1 MKKIFTCIG
10 FLFFTHFVFAQP
22 FENSWISYSQQ
33 YYKIKIA
40 QDGIYRI
47 GQSALIFSSI
57 PITSINHRRLQL
69 WHDGQEQFIYVY
81 DQNLND
87 TLDGTDYIEFYGEKN
102 SGTFDT
108 RMYDNPLWQPNARYS
123 LINDTAVYF
132 LTWNTSLSNRRMTL
146 ATDTTYSAYTPA
158 SYFIKEAYQ
167 EETSTYITGRS
178 TSFGGTDIDYIE
190 AEGWMGPRSS
200 VINKT
205 VAIPGLYTPGPSV
218 EIKTSLAGSNNNL
231 HNLQIASTGISFSD
245 VFAGYVMKHYSFTVP
260 AASYSSASFG
270 ITYTADNIAFSSLSV
285 KYPHTYDMENAAS
298 FYLEVPDASGQ
309 GKTRMDLSNFNP
321 GGVVLLYDLTNHR
334 RITVNQNGSLYQALV
349 DNDGASQP
357 KRCYLA
363 GGSQVRNIGG
373 LTAVGYIPTQPGHFT
388 NFMNLQQDSAYLIVT
403 HKSLWGEALS
413 YKTYRDQ
420 TTNNKVVIADVSEL
434 YDQFAYGIVKHPMA
448 IKNYVRYI
456 LGNWTGAAPEHLF
469 IIGKALHST
478 TFRTNPSAF
487 AYCLVP
493 AYGEPASDVPYTSG
507 LNGNLYEPVVATGR
521 LPASTGQQVL
531 NYLGKVQEYE
541 AAQNGPPQAWMKE
554 ILHFVGGSSSGQQDI
569 LENYMKKYESYLED
583 TSFGGN
589 VTTYE
594 KNSSAPIVINQS
606 DSLQARID
614 SGVSIMTFFGH
625 ASGAGFDVSTDVP
638 SEFNNRGRYHFV
650 MANSCFAGDIHTP
663 AMSVSEQYVLEP
675 YKASIAFLA
684 SVGLGESYYLDKY
697 ATQFFKNTSQEMYG
711 QSIGK
716 IMKRSIAA
724 IQDSTDLGMKTV
736 CYEMSLDG
744 DPAVKINFSRLPDLE
759 ISEPA
764 IYFSPSNITSELD
777 SFTVHAIVR
786 NIGKATGDPF
796 HVVITRTYPDGTDS
810 VYTIFRPYCYYADTI
825 SMKIFNGG
833 FNSVGLNRF
842 KVEVDLDTNI
852 VIELDDVGN
861 NRATTAVFITSS
873 DIVPVYPYQYAIVPN
888 PNVTFKASTS
898 NPFSSTRTYKFE
910 LDTAD
915 FSVPG
920 YTPSTYF
927 RYTSVNG
934 GGGVI
939 AWNNSITLE
948 DSVVYYWR
956 VADDSITFNP
966 IKYKW
971 NQSSFIYI
979 PGQSGWSQAHFHQ
992 FKNDDYSN
1000 VQYDTVAR
1008 KMDFIVNNASLS
1020 ALNYGQQWP
1029 VITIPQLNET
1039 GYSLNNSVG
1048 DYAVCNVNPS
1058 VMIAVIDSITLEPWT
1073 TVTHPN
1079 SGSYNFYN
1087 PVNQTYSCRARP
1099 EYYFIFRFDNSC
1111 PDCLDSLGT
1120 FLASVPS
1127 GNYILAYSVF
1137 PNNYSAYPKF
1147 TSALTNVGFNFASVI
1162 PDNYPYMFFMK
1173 RGYPASVQQLIGDHA
1188 TDTLRLNAL
1197 LSSVWDRG
1205 TTTTENIGPSTNWTS
1220 LHWRQHTTDV
1230 GTSSDSIVL
1239 NIFGIRPDGSLD
1251 TLLLGIHP
1259 NTSDTTLSWIPAS
1272 QYPYIRLQAYL
1283 KDDSLRTPPQMDKWQ
1298 VYYTDVPE
1306 AALNANRLFS
1316 FHSDPLHEGD
1326 TLRVQVAIDNI
1337 SNYPMDSLY
1346 VDFYLYDNNRIR
1358 RTLKSEKMDSLRV
1371 NQFLVADVAM
1381 DSTFGLAGQNSLW
1394 VEVNPFNTYHQL
1406 EKYHFNNLAE
1416 IRFNI
1421 ERDIMNPILD
1431 VTFDGI
1437 HILNGDVVSG
1447 KPNIAVQLHDE
1458 NQFLALNDTSKFKVY
1473 IKAPG
1478 ANDFERIYFTSLV
1491 YSAAM
1496 RFSPAILPKNSCRID
1511 YSPTLLTDGTYEL
1524 MVEAAD
1530 ISNNESGKFNYNISF
1545 EVINKSTI
1553 TEVLNYPNP
1562 FSTSTRFVFTLTGNE
1577 MPTQMKIQI
1586 ITVSGKI
1593 VREILQNELGNI
1605 HIGRN
1610 ITDYAWDGKDEYGD
1624 QLANG
1629 LYLYRVITNING
1641 ESIEKRSTEADR
1653 FFKKGW
1659 GKMYLMR

>member
-1 MKKIFTCIG
+1 MKKIFTLLT
-10 FLFFTHFVFAQP
+10 FFFFTHLVFSQP
-22 FENSWISYSQQ
+22 FENSWISYSQP

-40 QDGIYRI
+40 QNGIYRI

-69 WHDGQEQFIYVY
+69 WHNGQEEYIYVF
-81 DQNLND
+81 DQNQND
-87 TLDGTDYIEFYGEKN
+87 TIDAGDYIEFYGEKN
-102 SGTFDT
+102 DGTFDT
-108 RMYDNPLWQPNARYS
+108 RLYANPQWQPNSRYS
-123 LINDTAVYF
+123 LINDTSVYF
-132 LTWNTSLSNRRMTL
+132 LTWNSSLANRRMTV
-146 ATDTTYSAYTPA
+146 TSDTTYSSYTAAP
-158 SYFIKEAYQ
+158 YFIKEAYE

-190 AEGWMGPRSS
+190 AEGWMGPRSTAIS
-200 VINKT
+200 KT
-205 VAIPGLYTPGPSV
+205 VNMTNLVASGPAV
-218 EIKTSLAGSNNNL
+218 EINTSLAGSNNNL
-231 HNLQIASTGISFSD
+231 HNLQITSTGISFSD
-245 VFAGYVMKHYSFTVP
+245 VFSGYVMKHYSFSVP
-260 AASYSSASFG
+260 ASSYGATANF
-270 ITYTADNIAFSSLSV
+270 TYTSDNITFSSLAV
-285 KYPHTYDMENAAS
+285 KYPHSYDMENAS
-298 FYLEVPDASGQ
+298 GFYLHVPDASGQ
-309 GKTRMDLSNFNP
+309 GKTRMDISNFNAA
-321 GGVVLLYDLTNHR
+321 GTVLLYDLTNHR
-334 RITVNQNGSLYQALV
+334 RIAVTQNGSLYQALV
-349 DNDGASQP
+349 DNDGGAQP
-357 KRCYLA
+357 KRCFLA
-363 GGSQVRNIGG
+363 GGSQIRNIGG

-388 NFMNLQQDSAYLIVT
+388 NFMSLQTDSAYLIVT
-403 HKSLWGEALS
+403 HKNLWGEALS
-413 YKTYRDQ
+413 YKSYRDG
-420 TTNNKVVIADVSEL
+420 TTGNKVVIADINEL
-434 YDQFAYGIVKHPMA
+434 YDQFAYGIVKHPLA
-448 IKNYVRYI
+448 IKNYVKYI
-456 LGNWTGAAPEHLF
+456 LGNWPGAVPEHLF
-469 IIGKALHST
+469 LIGKALHST
-478 TFRTNPSAF
+478 TFRNNASAF
-487 AYCLVP
+487 AACLVP
-493 AYGEPASDVPYTSG
+493 AFGEPASDIPYTSG
-507 LNGNLYEPVVATGR
+507 LNGTLYEPMVPTGR
-521 LPASTGQQVL
+521 LPATSGAQVL

-569 LENYMKKYESYLED
+569 LENYMKNYESFLED

-638 SEFNNRGRYHFV
+638 SEFNNKGRYHFV

-663 AMSVSEQYVLEP
+663 TPSVSEQYVMEP
-675 YKASIAFLA
+675 YKAAIAFLA
-684 SVGLGESYYLDKY
+684 SVGLGESYYLNLY
-697 ATQFFKNTSQEMYG
+697 ATQFFKNVSQTMYG

-716 IMKRSIAA
+716 IMKRAIAT
-724 IQDSTDLGMKTV
+724 IEDSTDLGVKTV

-744 DPAVKINFSRLPDLE
+744 DPAVKVNFSTLPDLE
-759 ISEPA
+759 VAEPS

-786 NIGKATGDPF
+786 NIGKATGESF
-796 HVVITRTYPDGTDS
+796 NVVITRTYPDGADS
-810 VYTIFRPYCYYADTI
+810 VFTLFRPYCYYADTI
-825 SMKIFNGG
+825 ALKIANGG

-842 KVEVDLDTNI
+842 KVEVDLDSNR
-852 VIELDDVGN
+852 VAELDDIGN
-861 NRATTAVFITSS
+861 NSATTALFITSS
-873 DIVPVYPYQYAIVPN
+873 DIVPVYPYKYSIVGTS
-888 PNVTFKASTS
+888 NVTFKANTS
-898 NPFSSTRTYKFE
+898 NPFSSTRAYKFE

-920 YTPSTYF
+920 YTPSSFYRFAT
-927 RYTSVNG
+927 VNG
-934 GGGVI
+934 AGGVI
-939 AWNNSITLE
+939 AWSNTITLQ
-948 DSVVYYWR
+948 DSLVYYWR
-956 VADDSITFNP
+956 VADDSVSVNP
-966 IKYKW
+966 IKFKW
-971 NQSSFIYI
+971 NQSSFTYI

-992 FKNDDYSN
+992 FKEDDYTALR
-1000 VQYDTVAR
+1000 YDTVAR
-1008 KMDFIVNNASLS
+1008 KTDFIVNNASLT
-1020 ALNYGQQWP
+1020 ALNYGAPWP
-1029 VITIPQLNET
+1029 VITISQLNET
-1039 GYSLNNSVG
+1039 GYSLNNAVG

-1058 VMIAVIDSITLEPWT
+1058 VMVAVIDSITLQPWT
-1073 TVTHPN
+1073 TVDHPN

-1087 PVNQTYSCRARP
+1087 PTNQTGNCRLRP

-1120 FLASVPS
+1120 FLASVPA

-1137 PNNYSAYPKF
+1137 PTNYSAYPKF

-1162 PDNYPYMFFMK
+1162 PDNYPFMFFME
-1173 RGYPASVQQLIGDHA
+1173 RGFPATMQQLIGDHPN
-1188 TDTLRLNAL
+1188 DTLRLNAL

-1205 TTTTENIGPSTNWTS
+1205 TVTSETIGPSTNWTS
-1220 LHWRQHTTDV
+1220 LHWRQHTVET
-1230 GTSSDSIVL
+1230 GSSRDSVAL
-1239 NIFGIRPDGSLD
+1239 NIIGIRSDGTVD
-1251 TLLLGIHP
+1251 TLKTGIQP
-1259 NTSDTTLSWIPAS
+1259 TTTDTTLSWISAGTW
-1272 QYPYIRLQAYL
+1272 PYLRLQAYL

-1306 AALNANRLFS
+1306 AALNANRSFLF
-1316 FHSDPLHEGD
+1316 HANPLSEGD
-1326 TLRVQVAIDNI
+1326 TLRLQVAIDNI
-1337 SNYPMDSLY
+1337 GDLPMDSLG
-1346 VDFYLYDNNRIR
+1346 VDFYMYDNNRVR
-1358 RTLKSEKMDSLRV
+1358 RNLKSAKLDSLRV
-1371 NQFLVADVAM
+1371 NQYLIAGVTM

-1394 VEVNPFNTYHQL
+1394 VEVNPFNAMHQL

-1458 NQFLALNDTSKFKVY
+1458 NKFLALNDTSKFKVY

-1478 ANDFERIYFTSLV
+1478 ANDFERIYFSSLL
-1491 YSAAM
+1491 YSAAL
-1496 RFSPAILPKNSCRID
+1496 RFTPAVLPKNSARID
-1511 YSPTLLTDGTYEL
+1511 YNPTLLTDGTYEFQ
-1524 MVEAAD
+1524 VEAAD
-1530 ISNNESGKFNYNISF
+1530 ISNNESGKFNYTISF

-1577 MPTQMKIQI
+1577 TPTQMKIQI
-1586 ITVSGKI
+1586 VTVSGKI

-1641 ESIEKRSTEADR
+1641 EAIEKRSTEADK